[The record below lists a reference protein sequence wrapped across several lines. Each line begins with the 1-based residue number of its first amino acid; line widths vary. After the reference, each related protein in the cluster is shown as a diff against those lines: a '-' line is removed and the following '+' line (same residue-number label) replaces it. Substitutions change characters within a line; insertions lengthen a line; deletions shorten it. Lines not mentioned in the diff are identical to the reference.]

1 MIHSKILNYIHLV
14 WRTKYGQRVL
24 TFEVRGHLAK
34 HLLYQAGKVKIPF
47 LSLNV
52 QPEHVHGL
60 INLPSSECLADFV
73 QKIKG
78 ESAYWLNHEILN
90 YGKTGGSFSW
100 QRGYGA
106 FSVNP
111 SDINKVKTY
120 IKNQDNHH
128 KINSFR
134 NEYESL
140 LTTWQFEKV
149 R

>member
-1 MIHSKILNYIHLV
+1 M
-14 WRTKYGQRVL
+14 
-24 TFEVRGHLAK
+24 
-34 HLLYQAGKVKIPF
+34 KIPF

-78 ESAYWLNHEILN
+78 ESAFWLNHEIF
-90 YGKTGGSFSW
+90 YSEISGWRFSW

-111 SDINKVKTY
+111 ANINRVKAY
-120 IKNQDNHH
+120 IRNQDDHH
-128 KINSFR
+128 KRREFR
-134 NEYESL
+134 DEYESM

-149 R
+149 RKKRTTPEFVVQG